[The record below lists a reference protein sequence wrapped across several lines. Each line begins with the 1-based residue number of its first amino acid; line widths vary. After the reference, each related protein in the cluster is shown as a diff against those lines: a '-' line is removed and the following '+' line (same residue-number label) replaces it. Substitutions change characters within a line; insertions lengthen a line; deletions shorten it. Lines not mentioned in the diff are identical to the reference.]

1 MSFRDF
7 LRGAYNVAQ
16 EAGEQLAKKSERWR
30 NYAYQCRS
38 MSDRELLEA
47 FRDERDPDKR
57 TGMRFEIQRRR
68 GEMDDNYCSIK

>member
-16 EAGEQLAKKSERWR
+16 EAGEQFAAKAERWR
-30 NYAYQCRS
+30 EYAYQCRS

-47 FRDERDPDKR
+47 YHNEKNQDKLAGVR
-57 TGMRFEIQRRR
+57 LEIKRRR
-68 GEMDDNYCSIK
+68 GEMDDNYCSIR